1 MAWVMIDTSSWTH
14 ALRRG
19 GDQTVRDRVHHLLDS
34 GTAAWCD
41 MVRLELW
48 NGVRNDAERQGLLR
62 LDGNLLKLPIS
73 SEIWEKASE
82 LASRARNQGLTVPA
96 ADVLIFACAIHYG
109 LGIEHMDRHYDL
121 LAAMPRN

>member
-1 MAWVMIDTSSWTH
+1 MRCDVAETKPFATAFSTCSTQ
-14 ALRRG
+14 ALQRG
-19 GDQTVRDRVHHLLDS
+19 
-34 GTAAWCD
+34 CD

-73 SEIWEKASE
+73 NEIWEKASD
-82 LASRARNQGLTVPA
+82 LASRARNHGLTVPA
-96 ADVLIFACAIHYG
+96 ADVLIFTCAIHYG